1 MPFCKSSSLDQWN
14 VGDDVDKIRALEE
27 NMKKLTTDADM
38 IRVLEENITTLRQ
51 DLVRKI
57 SYRFRVGVKL

>member
-14 VGDDVDKIRALEE
+14 VADDVDKIRALEE

-38 IRVLEENITTLRQ
+38 IRVLEENITTLR
-51 DLVRKI
+51 
-57 SYRFRVGVKL
+57 